1 MRVAASI
8 AVLAGAAVLAVGCG
22 SGGGGGGSSSA
33 PATTQPN
40 GAVVLSS
47 SDTATLGKILTAGN
61 GRTVY
66 LFMRDTGPS
75 STCSGECAANWPP
88 LTTTATPKAGA
99 GVSAAEIKTTLRS
112 DGKMQVVFNGHPL
125 YYYAGDSA
133 GGDLNGEGLNA
144 FGGAWYALSPA
155 GKQLTRGS
163 SGGGSY
169 GGY

>member
-1 MRVAASI
+1 M
-8 AVLAGAAVLAVGCG
+8 LAGAAVLAAGCG
-22 SGGGGGGSSSA
+22 SGGGGSSSV
-33 PATTQPN
+33 PATTQAN

-47 SDTATLGKILTAGN
+47 SNTATLGKILTAGN
-61 GRTVY
+61 GRTLY

-88 LTTTATPKAGA
+88 LTTTATPTAGA
-99 GVSAAEIKTTLRS
+99 GVSAAEIKTTRRS

-125 YYYAGDSA
+125 YYYAGDNT

-163 SGGGSY
+163 SSRGSY

>member
-8 AVLAGAAVLAVGCG
+8 AVLAGAAVLAAGCG
-22 SGGGGGGSSSA
+22 SGGGGGGSA
-33 PATTQPN
+33 PATTQAN
-40 GAVVLSS
+40 GPVVLSS
-47 SDTATLGKILTAGN
+47 SNTATLGTILTAGN

-66 LFMRDTGPS
+66 LFMRDTGPT

-88 LTTTATPKAGA
+88 LTTTATPTAGA
-99 GVSAAEIKTTLRS
+99 GVSAAEIKTARRS

-125 YYYAGDSA
+125 YYYAGDNP
-133 GGDLNGEGLNA
+133 GEVNGEGQNA

-155 GKQLTRGS
+155 GKQLKGGS
-163 SGGGSY
+163 SGGMY